1 MLSDAPQIG
10 RWRRRAAN
18 VQSGGLC
25 KVAGARVRRREWR
38 PHISRI
44 ERSRRAFHAAGAGAL
59 GAMLLA
65 VNGHNWPL
73 WKNRQIVTQR
83 FQSLKP
89 VSPQSLLFL
98 YRSCS
103 RFLRSQPHFGTA
115 LHVVPTMAGHRLV
128 RWPAARLYNTD
139 KATSSEAVFRSNCAL
154 DVATSNSLECPRECR
169 SDCADEVGFVQ
180 SGRLA

>member
-1 MLSDAPQIG
+1 
-10 RWRRRAAN
+10 
-18 VQSGGLC
+18 
-25 KVAGARVRRREWR
+25 
-38 PHISRI
+38 
-44 ERSRRAFHAAGAGAL
+44 
-59 GAMLLA
+59 MLLA
-65 VNGHNWPL
+65 VNRHNWPL

-115 LHVVPTMAGHRLV
+115 LHVVPPMAGHRLV

-180 SGRLA
+180 SPSDSSQKQDALVYKGRDLDIF

>member
-1 MLSDAPQIG
+1 
-10 RWRRRAAN
+10 
-18 VQSGGLC
+18 
-25 KVAGARVRRREWR
+25 
-38 PHISRI
+38 
-44 ERSRRAFHAAGAGAL
+44 
-59 GAMLLA
+59 MLLA
-65 VNGHNWPL
+65 GNRHNWPL

-103 RFLRSQPHFGTA
+103 RFRRSQPHFGTA

-139 KATSSEAVFRSNCAL
+139 KATSRRPF
-154 DVATSNSLECPRECR
+154 
-169 SDCADEVGFVQ
+169 F
-180 SGRLA
+180 GRTAP